1 MISPQEINGK
11 QSPYTESKGE
21 RWSERVAVPEW
32 LLHISIL
39 K

>member
-1 MISPQEINGK
+1 MILQQERDGK
-11 QSPYTESKGE
+11 TETDGEGE

-32 LLHISIL
+32 LLDISIL